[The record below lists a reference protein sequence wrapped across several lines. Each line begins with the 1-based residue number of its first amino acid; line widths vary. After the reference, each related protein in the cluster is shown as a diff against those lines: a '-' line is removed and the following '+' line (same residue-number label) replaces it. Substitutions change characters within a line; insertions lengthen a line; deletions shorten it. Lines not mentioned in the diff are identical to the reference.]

1 MKVTTSDGT
10 VKAHLTIV
18 QIDHLLYLATRRMN
32 YIETCGPVMD
42 KERTQEYIELQS
54 IVNELRQAGT

>member
-1 MKVTTSDGT
+1 MKSMAPDGT

-18 QIDHLLYLATRRMN
+18 QIDHLLYLATRRMG
-32 YIETCGPVMD
+32 YIDTLGPVMD
-42 KERTQEYIELQS
+42 KERQQEYIELQS